1 MEKGYR
7 GKWDDPVYKRL
18 AERLD
23 TIPNG
28 FPSTESG
35 VELKLL
41 ARLFTPE
48 EAEIALNL
56 RLTPESVAQIAERT
70 GHDPD
75 KLEVALD
82 GMVDKGLILEKRRK
96 EGVTYALIP
105 FVVGIYE
112 LQIEHMDEEMARLF
126 EDYYKEGFHKM
137 LAMKPSVQRVIPV
150 EQNIPTD
157 VEVMPYEVASKLLGE
172 AQSWGVLDCIC
183 RKQKK
188 LIGEACEHP
197 IDVCMIFSR
206 RPNTF
211 DDSRY
216 IKALTKDEALEV
228 LRRAEEAGLV
238 HTVGNQQHGVY
249 YVCNCCACSCALL
262 RGVTEH
268 GLMSAIEPSA
278 FQAVVDEDL
287 CTGCELCLDRC
298 QFGALSVADNLCQ
311 VDEKRCFGCG
321 LCVMACQDEALS
333 LKPRPEGR
341 MPTPPKSMPD
351 WLMERAGGRE
361 IDISRLEEVIGKLA
375 ERTGS

>member
-1 MEKGYR
+1 
-7 GKWDDPVYKRL
+7 
-18 AERLD
+18 
-23 TIPNG
+23 
-28 FPSTESG
+28 
-35 VELKLL
+35 
-41 ARLFTPE
+41 
-48 EAEIALNL
+48 
-56 RLTPESVAQIAERT
+56 
-70 GHDPD
+70 
-75 KLEVALD
+75 
-82 GMVDKGLILEKRRK
+82 
-96 EGVTYALIP
+96 
-105 FVVGIYE
+105 
-112 LQIEHMDEEMARLF
+112 
-126 EDYYKEGFHKM
+126 
-137 LAMKPSVQRVIPV
+137 VIPV

-157 VEVMPYEVASKLLGE
+157 IEVMPYEVASKLLGE

-183 RKQKK
+183 RKQRK

-211 DDSRY
+211 DDSTY

-278 FQAVVDEDL
+278 FQAAVDEDL

-298 QFGALSVADNLCQ
+298 QFGALSVVDNLCQ

-321 LCVMACQDEALS
+321 LCVTACQDEALS
-333 LKPRPEGR
+333 LKPRPEER
-341 MPTPPKSMPD
+341 MPTPPKAMPD

-361 IDISRLEEVIGKLA
+361 MDISRLEEVIGKLA